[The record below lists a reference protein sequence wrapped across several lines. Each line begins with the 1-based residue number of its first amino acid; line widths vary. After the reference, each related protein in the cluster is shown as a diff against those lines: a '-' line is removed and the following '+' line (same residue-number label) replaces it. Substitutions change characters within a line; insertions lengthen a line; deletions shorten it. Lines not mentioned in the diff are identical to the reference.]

1 MRIISFYLTT
11 NWCSL
16 RFLGTLK
23 RFVSNRARPEGSI
36 AEAYI
41 VKECIT
47 FCSMYLDGIE
57 TVHSQTERNE
67 DHGECRLGLKIF
79 REAAEPF
86 GLIRK
91 DGEITQELRDIA
103 HWFLL
108 YNSPELEKY
117 LEYVYH

>member
-1 MRIISFYLTT
+1 
-11 NWCSL
+11 
-16 RFLGTLK
+16 
-23 RFVSNRARPEGSI
+23 
-36 AEAYI
+36 
-41 VKECIT
+41 
-47 FCSMYLDGIE
+47 MYLDGIE

-67 DHGECRLGLKIF
+67 DHGLKILT
-79 REAAEPF
+79 EAAEPF